1 MKKSI
6 DILLITYNQEQ
17 YTRQAIE
24 GILMQRVSSDYIIR
38 IIVADDGSSDLT
50 LASIRNI
57 LSNRVQLE
65 DETFAEVVYLPSNQN
80 VGHVRNY
87 QRAFYAC
94 KGDYVAILEGDDYWS
109 SPLHLQTHV
118 DFMDVHRE
126 CVLSSQ
132 YPTWYYEEEQRFDPR
147 ALSQLQYGNYKYVTI
162 EEEIHAN
169 RIVNLSSC
177 VIRGEA
183 IRTLDERIFECS
195 VLDWPMYVN
204 LCQKG
209 LLCLLTGTTSVYRAK
224 SSGLYAGLSKEAE
237 LQKDEQLLG
246 EIEKIF
252 PQYADSYAKSRRLM
266 HPRPKS
272 TGRKMAECI
281 LWPFAQLGKLC
292 SRMHLIYKEVKK

>member
-1 MKKSI
+1 MIMKKQI
-6 DILLITYNQEQ
+6 DVLLVSYNQSQ
-17 YTRQAIE
+17 YIQQTLESIM
-24 GILMQRVSSDYIIR
+24 MQRLDDDVQMR
-38 IIVADDGSSDLT
+38 IVVADDCSTDGT
-50 LASIRNI
+50 LDIIKTYA
-57 LSNRVQLE
+57 LKHK
-65 DETFAEVVYLPSNQN
+65 AEWVFLPNEKN
-80 VGHVRNY
+80 MGHVRNY
-87 QRAFYAC
+87 QRAFDIC
-94 KGDYVAILEGDDYWS
+94 TGDYVAILEGDDYWS

-118 DFMDVHRE
+118 DFLDIHRE

-132 YPTWYYEEEQRFDPR
+132 YPTWYYEEEQRFEPR
-147 ALSQLQYGNYKYVTI
+147 ALSQLPFGNYKYVTI

-183 IRTLDERIFECS
+183 IRTLYERIFECS

-281 LWPFAQLGKLC
+281 LWPFAQIGKLC

>member
-1 MKKSI
+1 MIMKKQI
-6 DILLITYNQEQ
+6 DVLLVSYNQSQ
-17 YTRQAIE
+17 YIQQTLESIM
-24 GILMQRVSSDYIIR
+24 MQRLDDDVQMR
-38 IIVADDGSSDLT
+38 IIVADDCSTDGT
-50 LASIRNI
+50 LDIIKTYA
-57 LSNRVQLE
+57 LKHK
-65 DETFAEVVYLPSNQN
+65 AEWVFLPNEKN
-80 VGHVRNY
+80 MGHVRNY
-87 QRAFYAC
+87 QRAFDAC

-147 ALSQLQYGNYKYVTI
+147 ALSQLPFGNYKYVTI

-224 SSGLYAGLSKEAE
+224 SSGLYAGLSKETE

-281 LWPFAQLGKLC
+281 LWPFAQIGKLC